1 MDSNANMNTVH
12 MDPRC
17 IPLGMVRTPGV
28 MMPPIIGRH
37 QLIRHPGIRL
47 PHPGIGPGPPPMPG
61 QGIFVEEQMEHLAG
75 KLDMLE
81 NELRYAWRALDVL
94 SQEYIKMWE
103 RLEKMEG
110 LLTEQQTV
118 ITQLI
123 DLYTADSSDN
133 AENEFE
139 SNGREMTRF
148 QSFGGSGKDPDESFY
163 KALNMVH
170 QDSYPNTQDN
180 MTLGNFNTANKGST
194 VEKSPKSAKT
204 AKQKSKGPKDIEYI
218 ENFNMVATNEGK
230 TGTVQVQSKVCKD
243 SSQNQPT
250 REDSDLDLKSMS
262 SSMRSTHS
270 GFSEVGEFPVPADTS
285 PTYENLMP
293 AGTLVAPAL
302 PPAPPGPA
310 PKRKLPQLPHPAE
323 NRRTRKDGYIGDPNI
338 SGPAELPSNF
348 PVVLTP
354 ATISQ
359 NQTQGFPGGNIS
371 MVPGQ
376 RYSKGSLDNGKTFNV
391 ASNQQTGKTSSHSQP
406 ATNVFTSSGNHQQE
420 VQYDTYPRRKKKKDK
435 QQQQQQKS
443 ESGEIAASSPLTVI
457 DGNYS
462 FSLSDDKDQ
471 MQKQQQ
477 KHKDNKPCEPAD
489 FSSHQTSQEIRDN
502 KEQLAKQSEDI
513 RGKQIRAKSGTSV
526 KSHTSSESSTISS
539 SGQIPLLPPAVGLA
553 GSEGVSQ
560 SVEQDVNSPSD
571 NSLARTNS
579 LFQQIHAREGDPSL
593 ISKSR
598 KLSLKEKRKLRAEQ
612 RELTEFLPKSIEIE
626 EPQVTVLK
634 KPDSSESDVSMR
646 SDHSVSP
653 KRETDE
659 IEQLEQSG
667 LVANGMQLL
676 DQQGAT
682 NGTRPRS
689 NGINLLPVQ
698 QQMLSSAK
706 SSSREFAVSRAL
718 GKYRQKQKKEE
729 RENRQGSSNSDS
741 QDELEFGCET
751 RRDSGGIES
760 TLKSLD
766 AKLAEIEETVEPI
779 KASLSAGDATT
790 SIPSEKVQR
799 QVSEFE
805 EAGIMPIEMAK
816 SPRGKPMLGNESKMP
831 RSRRQS
837 TEESIDTED
846 EWYQHEIL
854 RLQKLE
860 YEQELQKI
868 HPSDSVGN
876 KMDTVLGELHKK
888 VITVSEEACNIAELE
903 RRKSLEEI
911 IKVEPPDIPPDE
923 PPDRKTDSAR
933 RIQRKS
939 SKKQL
944 LRAST
949 SDVEDD
955 SDSSVTG
962 SADDDSETQSGA
974 DTVEEEDDDYLAVRD
989 TEPNKR
995 PGVLTITPQAPKLNI
1010 STIPNK
1016 PDLLEE
1022 VTAAAAEC
1030 SYPEHLK
1037 NGSYGEDGLW
1047 YDEQGETGYYAED
1060 GEWYDY
1066 MDEIGYYSDGG
1077 EWHEYDYTTG
1087 FWGDDGEWKTRDM
1100 TESATQN
1107 PGNEADHFLWVSED
1121 GINEYS
1127 NDQIPSSELAPILVI
1142 GKPSSGLLEE
1152 TDHIESNEQ
1161 ESNGSYTK
1169 SEDFEP
1175 DEVLSKDSRSIP
1187 EVVVRIDSEHVED
1200 GEVTENEN
1208 ASQQLKGGGR
1218 WGALVKQRKADIIDI
1233 VRH

>member
-1 MDSNANMNTVH
+1 MNTVH

-17 IPLGMVRTPGV
+17 IPLGMVRTPGA

-47 PHPGIGPGPPPMPG
+47 PHPGMGPGLGPGPPPMPG

-139 SNGREMTRF
+139 SNGREITRF
-148 QSFGGSGKDPDESFY
+148 QGFGGSGKDPDESFY

-180 MTLGNFNTANKGST
+180 MTLGNFNTANTGST
-194 VEKSPKSAKT
+194 VEKSPKSTKSNK
-204 AKQKSKGPKDIEYI
+204 KQNKGPKEIEYI
-218 ENFNMVATNEGK
+218 DNFNIGNDGN
-230 TGTVQVQSKVCKD
+230 TVQVQAKVTKD
-243 SSQNQPT
+243 SSQPT
-250 REDSDLDLKSMS
+250 REDSDLDLKSMT

-293 AGTLVAPAL
+293 AATLVAPAL
-302 PPAPPGPA
+302 PPAPAGPA
-310 PKRKLPQLPHPAE
+310 PKRKLPQLPHPAD
-323 NRRTRKDGYIGDPNI
+323 NRRTRKDGYIGDQNT
-338 SGPAELPSNF
+338 SGPTELPSNF
-348 PVVLTP
+348 PVGLNTV
-354 ATISQ
+354 TISQ
-359 NQTQGFPGGNIS
+359 NQIQGFQGGNIS
-371 MVPGQ
+371 MAPGG

-391 ASNQQTGKTSSHSQP
+391 APNQQSGKPSAHSQP
-406 ATNVFTSSGNHQQE
+406 ATNVFTSSGNHQDE

-435 QQQQQQKS
+435 PQQQQQKS

-462 FSLSDDKDQ
+462 FSLSDDKDHMQ
-471 MQKQQQ
+471 RNQQKQRDM
-477 KHKDNKPCEPAD
+477 KTGESTDL
-489 FSSHQTSQEIRDN
+489 SSHKTSQEMRDN

-513 RGKQIRAKSGTSV
+513 RGKQIRAKSGTAV
-526 KSHTSSESSTISS
+526 KSDTAGESSIPTSSGK
-539 SGQIPLLPPAVGLA
+539 GQLLPPAVGMV
-553 GSEGVSQ
+553 GSESISQ

-579 LFQQIHAREGDPSL
+579 LFQQIHAREGDTSL

-612 RELTEFLPKSIEIE
+612 RDLTEFLPKSVEIE
-626 EPQVTVLK
+626 EPQVTIPK
-634 KPDSSESDVSMR
+634 KDSSESDVSMR

-659 IEQLEQSG
+659 MEQLEQARLSG
-667 LVANGMQLL
+667 NGMQLL
-676 DQQGAT
+676 DQQGAP

-706 SSSREFAVSRAL
+706 PSSREFAVSRAL
-718 GKYRQKQKKEE
+718 GKYRQKQKKE
-729 RENRQGSSNSDS
+729 RENTQGSSNSDS
-741 QDELEFGCET
+741 QDELEFVCEPHG
-751 RRDSGGIES
+751 DDGGIES

-766 AKLAEIEETVEPI
+766 AKLAEIEEDVEPI
-779 KASLSAGDATT
+779 KASLSSGDAKT
-790 SIPSEKVQR
+790 SIPAEKVQK

-805 EAGIMPIEMAK
+805 EAGILPIELAK
-816 SPRGKPMLGNESKMP
+816 TARGKPTAM
-831 RSRRQS
+831 SRRQS
-837 TEESIDTED
+837 TEEGIDIED

-876 KMDTVLGELHKK
+876 KMDSVLGELHTK
-888 VITVSEEACNIAELE
+888 VIPVSEEECNKAETD
-903 RRKSLEEI
+903 RRKSLSET
-911 IKVEPPDIPPDE
+911 IKIEPPDIPPE
-923 PPDRKTDSAR
+923 KPPDKKADSAR
-933 RIQRKS
+933 RVSRRL

-944 LRAST
+944 LEASK
-949 SDVEDD
+949 SDIEDEDD

-974 DTVEEEDDDYLAVRD
+974 DCVSEEDDDYAIVRD
-989 TEPNKR
+989 PEPYKR
-995 PGVLTITPQAPKLNI
+995 PGVLTILPHTQKLNI
-1010 STIPNK
+1010 SNIPNK
-1016 PDLLEE
+1016 PDLLIE
-1022 VTAAAAEC
+1022 VTAAAAE
-1030 SYPEHLK
+1030 SAYPEHLK
-1037 NGSYGEDGLW
+1037 NGAYGEDGLW
-1047 YDEQGETGYYAED
+1047 YDDQGETGYYAED

-1066 MDEIGYYSDGG
+1066 MDEIGFYSDGG
-1077 EWHEYDYTTG
+1077 EWHEYDYDAG
-1087 FWGDDGEWKTRDM
+1087 YWGDDGEWKNKDM
-1100 TESATQN
+1100 ATSTTTESEIQN
-1107 PGNEADHFLWVSED
+1107 PGSEADHFLWVSEE

-1127 NDQIPSSELAPILVI
+1127 NDQIPSSELQPTLVI
-1142 GKPSSGLLEE
+1142 GKQSSGSLEE
-1152 TDHIESNEQ
+1152 TSHFESDYQ
-1161 ESNGSYTK
+1161 GPNGSYTIN
-1169 SEDFEP
+1169 EHLEP
-1175 DEVLSKDSRSIP
+1175 DEVLSSRIP
-1187 EVVVRIDSEHVED
+1187 EVIVKIDTEHVD
-1200 GEVTENEN
+1200 ENEVMDN
-1208 ASQQLKGGGR
+1208 ENESQQLKGGGR
-1218 WGALVKQRKADIIDI
+1218 WGALIKQRKADIIDL

>member
-1 MDSNANMNTVH
+1 MNTVH
-12 MDPRC
+12 MDPHC

-28 MMPPIIGRH
+28 MMPPMIGRH

-47 PHPGIGPGPPPMPG
+47 PHPGLAPGLGPGPPPMPG

-139 SNGREMTRF
+139 SNGREITRF
-148 QSFGGSGKDPDESFY
+148 QGFGGSGKDPDESFY

-180 MTLGNFNTANKGST
+180 LTLGNFNTANKGSA
-194 VEKSPKSAKT
+194 VEKSVKSSKSG
-204 AKQKSKGPKDIEYI
+204 KQKNKGPKEIEYI
-218 ENFNMVATNEGK
+218 ENFNETNIGAGQGQTK
-230 TGTVQVQSKVCKD
+230 LNKD
-243 SSQNQPT
+243 ASHQQT

-293 AGTLVAPAL
+293 AATLVAPAL

-323 NRRTRKDGYIGDPNI
+323 NRRTRKDGYIGDSNS
-338 SGPAELPSNF
+338 SGSAELPSNF
-348 PVVLTP
+348 PAVLTP
-354 ATISQ
+354 VTI
-359 NQTQGFPGGNIS
+359 QGLQGGNIS
-371 MVPGQ
+371 MSPGI
-376 RYSKGSLDNGKTFNV
+376 RYSKTSLDNGKPFT
-391 ASNQQTGKTSSHSQP
+391 AAPNQPLAKTSAQP

-420 VQYDTYPRRKKKKDK
+420 VQYDTYPRRKKKKEK
-435 QQQQQQKS
+435 QQQQQKS

-471 MQKQQQ
+471 ITKQQREQ
-477 KHKDNKPCEPAD
+477 KDGKRVEVTEG
-489 FSSHQTSQEIRDN
+489 QTFQE
-502 KEQLAKQSEDI
+502 KEQLAKQSEEI
-513 RGKQIRAKSGTSV
+513 RAKQIRAKTNPPV
-526 KSHTSSESSTISS
+526 KSHTGTDVARKSST
-539 SGQIPLLPPAVGLA
+539 GQIHLHQAG
-553 GSEGVSQ
+553 GSEGTNQ
-560 SVEQDVNSPSD
+560 SAEQDVNSPSD
-571 NSLARTNS
+571 NSLTRTNS

-612 RELTEFLPKSIEIE
+612 RELTEFLPKSVEIE
-626 EPQVTVLK
+626 EPPTPAPK

-653 KRETDE
+653 KRENDE
-659 IEQLEQSG
+659 IEHLEHSVLG
-667 LVANGMQLL
+667 GNGMQLL
-676 DQQGAT
+676 EQQGAT
-682 NGTRPRS
+682 NGSRPRS

-698 QQMLSSAK
+698 QQLLSSAK

-718 GKYRQKQKKEE
+718 GKYRQKQKKE
-729 RENRQGSSNSDS
+729 RETTQGSSNSDS
-741 QDELEFGCET
+741 QDELEFICEP
-751 RRDSGGIES
+751 RGDGGGIES

-766 AKLAEIEETVEPI
+766 AKLAEIEEAVEPI
-779 KASLSAGDATT
+779 KASL
-790 SIPSEKVQR
+790 ISEEEKTAYNVPADKVQK

-805 EAGIMPIEMAK
+805 DAGVVPIEMAK
-816 SPRGKPMLGNESKMP
+816 SPRGRPMLGNESKLP

-860 YEQELQKI
+860 YEQEMQKI
-868 HPSDSVGN
+868 HPSDSVSN
-876 KMDTVLGELHKK
+876 KMDTVLGELQGR
-888 VITVSEEACNIAELE
+888 VEPLSEEQCRKLELE
-903 RRKSLEEI
+903 TKKKLEGGG
-911 IKVEPPDIPPDE
+911 IKVDPPDIPPDE
-923 PPDRKTDSAR
+923 PPDKKAESAR
-933 RIQRKS
+933 RVQRKS

-944 LRAST
+944 IRAST
-949 SDVEDD
+949 SDVEDDND

-974 DTVEEEDDDYLAVRD
+974 DTVEEEDEEFAVKD
-989 TEPNKR
+989 PEPTKR
-995 PGVLTITPQAPKLNI
+995 PEVLTITPQTTRLNI
-1010 STIPNK
+1010 SNIPNK

-1022 VTAAAAEC
+1022 VTAAAAES
-1030 SYPEHLK
+1030 SYPDHLK
-1037 NGSYGEDGLW
+1037 NGAYGDDGLW
-1047 YDEQGETGYYAED
+1047 YDECGETGYYAED

-1077 EWHEYDYTTG
+1077 EWHEYDYSTG
-1087 FWGDDGEWKTRDM
+1087 YWGDDGEWKQK
-1100 TESATQN
+1100 EVEATLEN
-1107 PGNEADHFLWVSED
+1107 PGNEADHFLWVSEE

-1127 NDQIPSSELAPILVI
+1127 NDQIPSSELAPPLVI
-1142 GKPSSGLLEE
+1142 GKQSSGLLEE
-1152 TDHIESNEQ
+1152 TSHTETNEQ
-1161 ESNGSYTK
+1161 FESDDSHTK
-1169 SEDFEP
+1169 CETQEP
-1175 DEVLSKDSRSIP
+1175 DELASRNEVESNRIP
-1187 EVVVRIDSEHVED
+1187 EVIVKIDTEHVD
-1200 GEVTENEN
+1200 DSDTNEN
-1208 ASQQLKGGGR
+1208 DNAVEKKGGGR
-1218 WGALVKQRKADIIDI
+1218 WGALMKHRKADIIDI